1 MSHLY
6 IARGGPPMNNYE
18 NHLKNL
24 GKNIPMTGIE
34 PTSRVLNGIGTSGF
48 KGFNALQAKQE

>member
-1 MSHLY
+1 MPHLY

-34 PTSRVLNGIGTSGF
+34 PTSRLLNGVGTRGF
-48 KGFNALQAKQE
+48 KGFNAKQE